1 MKRRVRERLGPPPP
15 SLLLQRLSERFQR
28 WTQKNTRFRGVLGDR
43 LWRKRTGDGEFRA
56 QMTPRRPSI
65 SVAELSGSL
74 SLSIR
79 LLVVNIDSQPLADTE
94 VR

>member
-1 MKRRVRERLGPPPP
+1 
-15 SLLLQRLSERFQR
+15 
-28 WTQKNTRFRGVLGDR
+28 
-43 LWRKRTGDGEFRA
+43 
-56 QMTPRRPSI
+56 MTPRRPSI